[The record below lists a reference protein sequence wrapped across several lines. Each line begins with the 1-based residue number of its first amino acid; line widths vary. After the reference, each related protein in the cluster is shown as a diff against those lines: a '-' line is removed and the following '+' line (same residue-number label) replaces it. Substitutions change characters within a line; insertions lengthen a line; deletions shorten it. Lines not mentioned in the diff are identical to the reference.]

1 METRANYVW
10 VGVVTLLLLAAVAAF
25 FIWLARLNE
34 NNQKE
39 YDIFFQ
45 QSVGGLAKGS
55 EVSYSGVP
63 VGQVSD
69 IDLWQAQFVKVRIS
83 VDSDTPILQGTTAS
97 VSSSFTGVSTISLN
111 GGARGNRPIT
121 CSTSSCPE
129 GVPVIPPKASGLG
142 EILASAPLLLERLAT
157 LTDRLTRVLSD
168 DNQESIRGILANTS
182 QISASLAETSPEIGN
197 TLREL
202 QGTLQ
207 QSQRTLGAFETT
219 LQSTNDVINGEGR
232 GIADELRQTLDEAG
246 SAAKALE
253 ATLNSSQ
260 PVINELSR
268 TTLPAADATLQDLR
282 RTSAALRAITERIE
296 TEGAGSLVRGA
307 QLPDYQP

>member
-25 FIWLARLNE
+25 FIWLARLSD

-39 YDIFFQ
+39 YEIFFE
-45 QSVGGLAKGS
+45 QSVAGLAKGS

-69 IDLWQAQFVKVRIS
+69 IALWQAQFVKVRIRI
-83 VDSDTPILQGTTAS
+83 DSDTPILQGTTAS

-111 GGARGNRPIT
+111 GGPRGNRPIT
-121 CSTSSCPE
+121 CANSACPE
-129 GVPVIPPKASGLG
+129 GVPVIPPRASGLG

-182 QISASLAETSPEIGN
+182 EISASLAETSPEIGN

-232 GIADELRQTLDEAG
+232 GIADELRQTLDQAG
-246 SAAKALE
+246 SAAQALE

-260 PVINELSR
+260 PVISELSE

-307 QLPDYQP
+307 QLPDYKP

>member
-10 VGVVTLLLLAAVAAF
+10 VGVVTLLLLAALAAF

-34 NNQKE
+34 NNQTE

-45 QSVGGLAKGS
+45 QSVAGLAKGS

-97 VSSSFTGVSTISLN
+97 VSSSFTGVSTIALN
-111 GGARGNRPIT
+111 GGPRGNRPIT
-121 CSTSSCPE
+121 CNTSACPE
-129 GVPVIPPKASGLG
+129 GVPVIPPRASGLG

-219 LQSTNDVINGEGR
+219 LNSTNDVINGEGR
-232 GIADELRQTLDEAG
+232 SIADELRQTLNEAG
-246 SAAKALE
+246 SAAAALQT
-253 ATLNSSQ
+253 TLNSSQ
-260 PVINELSR
+260 PAINELTE

-282 RTSAALRAITERIE
+282 RTSASLRALTERIE

-307 QLPDYQP
+307 QLPTYKP

>member
-10 VGVVTLLLLAAVAAF
+10 VGVVTLLLLAALAAF

-34 NNQKE
+34 NNQTE

-45 QSVGGLAKGS
+45 QSVAGLAKGS

-63 VGQVSD
+63 VGQVSA

-97 VSSSFTGVSTISLN
+97 VSSSFTGVSTISLD
-111 GGARGNRPIT
+111 GGPRGNRPIT
-121 CSTSSCPE
+121 CNTSACPE
-129 GVPVIPPKASGLG
+129 GVPVIPPRASGLG

-219 LQSTNDVINGEGR
+219 LNSTNDVINGEGR
-232 GIADELRQTLDEAG
+232 SIADELRRTLNEAG
-246 SAAKALE
+246 SAAAALQ

-260 PVINELSR
+260 PAINELTE

-282 RTSAALRAITERIE
+282 RTSASLRALTERIE

-307 QLPDYQP
+307 QLPTYKP